1 MSRESVEEQG
11 EMFALGSR
19 NDPAGQQFLVNAVL
33 LPRWPH
39 SRKLPWKLHCICA
52 IKSTK

>member
-33 LPRWPH
+33 LPRWPT
-39 SRKLPWKLHCICA
+39 CA
-52 IKSTK
+52 SYHWRIASVP